1 MSSIGEKIR
10 EIRIARNLTQ
20 KELGKVL
27 GLNEE
32 VIINYENNKRD
43 EFYKKY
49 SEKAIAEKR
58 AKTINSQAALKELTE
73 VLNEVLVGRLDAIYN
88 EREKMFKQGNYEE
101 VQFRDY
107 GVLKDRYYSEIK
119 EKFFEELNSNVKN
132 TIEDSFSNIEL
143 YMKNY
148 FNEKKNNEIMRR
160 NIKAIETF
168 VILKEIFK
176 RNEIQWALL
185 DITNKIEESQSKNF
199 TIIVER
205 SQDKMDLAV

>member
-1 MSSIGEKIR
+1 MISIGEKIR
-10 EIRIARNLTQ
+10 EARIARNLTQ
-20 KELGKVL
+20 KELGNVL

-32 VIINYENNKRD
+32 VIINYENNKIKLDLDRLIEIIDTLDMNSSDIASLIEIDQKHYKNLRDYENNKRD

-49 SEKAIAEKR
+49 SEKAIAGKR

-88 EREKMFKQGNYEE
+88 EREKMFQQGNYEE

-107 GVLKDRYYSEIK
+107 EIFKNRYYSEIK
-119 EKFFEELNSNVKN
+119 EKFFEEVNNNVKN

-148 FNEKKNNEIMRR
+148 FN
-160 NIKAIETF
+160 
-168 VILKEIFK
+168 
-176 RNEIQWALL
+176 
-185 DITNKIEESQSKNF
+185 
-199 TIIVER
+199 
-205 SQDKMDLAV
+205 